1 MLGDVASLTD
11 LQLLRVLCNG
21 FELITRSILN
31 CIPGDLFL
39 SCDGSSWYNFVPW
52 GLCLTIFICVH
63 GGPLLKYHV
72 EISLNWT
79 IDSHPGVT
87 TCEWCWGIAK
97 RSHWGQGVSWY
108 VRYFAILAR
117 DLDDG
122 QLVIPL
128 TNIDQPRKVN
138 KSLIGFQ
145 GCLTTE
151 IRETSSN
158 HSFESFFFISFQFQ
172 NSLPST
178 NIPQNSN

>member
-1 MLGDVASLTD
+1 MAHARRRCFIDRSSTSPSVVQWIWAHYAQHLELHSRRFVLIMWWQ
-11 LQLLRVLCNG
+11 QLV
-21 FELITRSILN
+21 
-31 CIPGDLFL
+31 
-39 SCDGSSWYNFVPW
+39 YNFVPC

-63 GGPLLKYHV
+63 GGPLQKYH
-72 EISLNWT
+72 WT

-108 VRYFAILAR
+108 VRYFAILTG

-122 QLVIPL
+122 QLVIL
-128 TNIDQPRKVN
+128 LMNIDQPRRVN
-138 KSLIGFQ
+138 KSLMFFGFQ

-158 HSFESFFFISFQFQ
+158 HSFESFFFISF
-172 NSLPST
+172 
-178 NIPQNSN
+178 